1 MSKRLLF
8 INPRPKTDV
17 NLGTDV
23 SFMNIPPMS
32 FGYLAACTPSDWEIK
47 VIDENLKRYNGEDA
61 DLVCFTSVTNNA
73 PRVYELAFMFKE
85 KGITTIMGGIH
96 ASMMPDEA
104 SRFVDTV
111 VVGEGEKVWPKIISD
126 FEKNR
131 LKSYYKGEKASL
143 DKLPIPRRDIYS
155 KKYKNRGLIQTVQT
169 ARGCPMDCDFCSVT
183 VFNGGLYRQRP
194 VDDVLD
200 ELETLNS
207 KFVFFIDDNILGYGK
222 AAEKRAI
229 DLFKGI
235 IDRGLNI
242 KWGSQASINFVNN
255 DEVLKY
261 ASESGCFGMFCGFES
276 LNEESLKGMH
286 KVRNLKEGV
295 SKFKEDIRKFQDSG
309 IGVLGSFIFGND
321 SDKKDIFKKTS
332 DFIFDSGLDGSQLSI
347 LTPFPGTK
355 LYQRLKDENRL
366 THTDYPN
373 DWVYYDVGHLLF
385 KPKSM
390 TSEELLHGTYDVYKE
405 TTSISSSFRRGL
417 VSLMRTKNIYTSAT
431 SYLCNRGY
439 GSLFIKKLEKQ
450 I

>member
-1 MSKRLLF
+1 
-8 INPRPKTDV
+8 
-17 NLGTDV
+17 
-23 SFMNIPPMS
+23 
-32 FGYLAACTPSDWEIK
+32 
-47 VIDENLKRYNGEDA
+47 
-61 DLVCFTSVTNNA
+61 
-73 PRVYELAFMFKE
+73 
-85 KGITTIMGGIH
+85 
-96 ASMMPDEA
+96 
-104 SRFVDTV
+104 
-111 VVGEGEKVWPKIISD
+111 
-126 FEKNR
+126 
-131 LKSYYKGEKASL
+131 
-143 DKLPIPRRDIYS
+143 
-155 KKYKNRGLIQTVQT
+155 
-169 ARGCPMDCDFCSVT
+169 
-183 VFNGGLYRQRP
+183 
-194 VDDVLD
+194 
-200 ELETLNS
+200 
-207 KFVFFIDDNILGYGK
+207 
-222 AAEKRAI
+222 
-229 DLFKGI
+229 
-235 IDRGLNI
+235 
-242 KWGSQASINFVNN
+242 
-255 DEVLKY
+255 
-261 ASESGCFGMFCGFES
+261 
-276 LNEESLKGMH
+276 
-286 KVRNLKEGV
+286 
-295 SKFKEDIRKFQDSG
+295 FKEDIRKFQDSG